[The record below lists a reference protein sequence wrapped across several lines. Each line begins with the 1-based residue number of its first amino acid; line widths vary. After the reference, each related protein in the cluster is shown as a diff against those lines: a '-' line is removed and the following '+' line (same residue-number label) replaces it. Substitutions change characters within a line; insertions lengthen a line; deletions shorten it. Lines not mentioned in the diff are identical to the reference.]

1 MSQRSQKDVFL
12 ESEGDEWYARN
23 LEHLRTSGPDAL
35 LSTLEDMGIAPKA
48 VLEIGCSNGYRIAQ
62 ICRKYQATGFGI
74 EPSARAVGDGRD
86 RFPELQL
93 EVGTADAL
101 PYPDGQFDLVIF
113 GFCLYLV
120 DPRLHLR
127 CMAEADRVLA
137 DGGVLM
143 IYDFIEPVPY
153 HNEYTHR
160 QGVRS
165 YKMEFS
171 RYLLASP
178 AYRLLR
184 RNMSAQSVLRPDH
197 SVGVDV
203 LSKNFAAA
211 FPPNPFV

>member
-1 MSQRSQKDVFL
+1 MTQRSQKDVFL
-12 ESEGDEWYARN
+12 ESEGDEWYGRN
-23 LEHLRTSGPDAL
+23 LDHLHAPGPDVL
-35 LSTLEDMGIAPKA
+35 LSTLEDMRIAPKS
-48 VLEIGCSNGYRIAQ
+48 VLEIGCSNGYRVAQ
-62 ICRKYQATGFGI
+62 ICRKYEASGCGI
-74 EPSARAVGDGRD
+74 EPSGKAVADGRG
-86 RFPELQL
+86 RFPQLQL

-101 PYPDGQFDLVIF
+101 PFRDEQFDLVIF

-137 DGGVLM
+137 DGGVVM

-153 HNEYTHR
+153 HNEYAHR
-160 QGVRS
+160 QGIRS

-184 RNMSAQSVLRPDH
+184 RNMSMQGVPKPDH

-203 LSKNFAAA
+203 LSKNLAAA
-211 FPPNPFV
+211 FPSNPFV